1 MSEKKC
7 GFNDYVCSEKCMF
20 YDTKNKSCKLLN
32 LIEKIASRL
41 DDLVYLSESKY
52 KY

>member
-1 MSEKKC
+1 MSEKRC
-7 GFNDYVCSEKCMF
+7 GFSNYICDEKCMF
-20 YDTKNKSCKLLN
+20 YGMKNKSCKLLN

-41 DDLVYLSESKY
+41 DDLTYLAESKC